1 MVAMGHDLDT
11 RARRALQPLW
21 NALDAVA
28 DACADG
34 VVLAVSGGP
43 DSRALLEAFA
53 RWRRR
58 PGRIEVVAVDHGL
71 RVAARTEAA
80 AVVARAAAL
89 GFEGRVVTLA
99 GLKPDEASLRAARHE
114 ALRGVAV
121 TLAVGAVVYAHHRG
135 DVAEGV
141 LLHLAGQGGG
151 RGGRA
156 PRTVEV
162 IDGVARVRPFLALD
176 KAMLGNA
183 LLGLR
188 IADAVVDEDDVA
200 GRNARARLR
209 GRMLEVL
216 GDTRPE
222 VEAALARHARLLRE
236 DDDLIEALVPVDG
249 VVDAGLPPA
258 ILRRWLRRRIAALG
272 DDPRTS
278 PAAIDTVLRLAA
290 TGATGAVDVRGGIVW
305 IRRTADGH
313 RLAVEPVR
321 GQSPQTP

>member
-34 VVLAVSGGP
+34 AVLAVSGGP

-71 RVAARTEAA
+71 RVAARMEAA
-80 AVVARAAAL
+80 AVVARAGAL
-89 GFEGRVVTLA
+89 GLEGRVVTLA

-114 ALRGVAV
+114 ALRAVAV
-121 TLAVGAVVYAHHRG
+121 TLAVSAVVYAHHRG
-135 DVAEGV
+135 DVAESV

-151 RGGRA
+151 RRGRA

-162 IDGVARVRPFLALD
+162 VDGIARVRPFLALD
-176 KAMLGNA
+176 KATLGHA
-183 LLGLR
+183 LLDLG
-188 IADAVVDEDDVA
+188 IDDAVVDEDDVA

-236 DDDLIEALVPVDG
+236 DDDLIEALVPDDG

-278 PAAIDTVLRLAA
+278 PAAIDTVLRIAA
-290 TGATGAVDVRGGIVW
+290 TGGTGAVCVRGGVVW

-321 GQSPQTP
+321 GQSPQMA